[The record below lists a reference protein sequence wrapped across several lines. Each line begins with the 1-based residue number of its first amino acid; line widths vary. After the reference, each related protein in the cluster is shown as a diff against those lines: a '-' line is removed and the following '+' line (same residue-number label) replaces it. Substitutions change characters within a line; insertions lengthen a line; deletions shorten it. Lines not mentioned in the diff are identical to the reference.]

1 LKPLNFEASSV
12 PYEVTGYF
20 SKIVLD
26 YIAGDDALKP
36 FYANGSSV
44 KGVEQGIAE
53 RTFVCNRSL
62 LVSELLKQYETA
74 TISGKVKD
82 NIDRLADTGTFTI
95 CTAHQPNIF
104 TGHLYFIYK
113 ILHAIKLADH
123 LNEALPRYHFVP
135 VYYMGSEDADL
146 EELGEVTVD
155 GTTYHWQTKQKGAVG
170 RMLVDDALLKIIQAI
185 AGQLLVQPHGASIIE
200 LVNKCY
206 TKGNSIQQ
214 ATFMLVNELF
224 AEYGLV
230 VLLPDNAALKKTMQ
244 PVFTDELV
252 NGTSAAI
259 VAATSAQLEKNYK
272 VQAQPREINLFYLL
286 DDIRERIELRGGN
299 YHVLNT
305 NISFTKE
312 AMLAELEL
320 YPERFSPNVILRG
333 LYQETILPNAAFVGG
348 GGELAYWLQL
358 KDLFNHYKVPYPVQV
373 LRNSFMVI
381 AENAAQKIEQ
391 LQLTPTDL
399 FKTGT
404 SLLNEL
410 VKKQST
416 AQLEL
421 TREKEALAVYYQQ
434 LKITAGSIDVTLQK
448 HVEAIAAKAQQKVL
462 ALEKKM
468 LRAEKR
474 KYETEQRH
482 IQGIKNA
489 LFPGDN
495 LQERI
500 DNFMPY
506 FARHGREFIRQLY
519 NYSPVNQPVFTI
531 LTKNAEK

>member
-1 LKPLNFEASSV
+1 LSFKASSV
-12 PYEVTGYF
+12 PYEATGYF

-26 YIAGDDALKP
+26 YIAGEAALKP
-36 FYANGSSV
+36 FYAYEPSV
-44 KGVEQGIAE
+44 KGIESAIAE
-53 RTFVCNRSL
+53 RTFDCNRSL
-62 LVSELLKQYETA
+62 LVSELLKQYET
-74 TISGKVKD
+74 TNFSGKVKD
-82 NIDRLADTGTFTI
+82 NIDRLTDAGTFTI

-113 ILHAIKLADH
+113 ILHAIKLANH

-170 RMLVDDALLKIIQAI
+170 RMLVDDALLNIIQAI
-185 AGQLLVQPHGASIIE
+185 AGQLLVQPHGAPIIE
-200 LVNKCY
+200 LVKKCY

-230 VLLPDNAALKKTMQ
+230 VLLPDNATLKAAMQ
-244 PVFTDELV
+244 PVFADELL
-252 NGTSAAI
+252 NSTSAAI
-259 VAATSAQLEKNYK
+259 VAATSALLEKNYK

-286 DDIRERIELRGGN
+286 DDIRERIELRGGH

-305 NISFTKE
+305 NISFDKE
-312 AMLAELEL
+312 AMLAELEQ
-320 YPERFSPNVILRG
+320 YPDRFSPNVILRG
-333 LYQETILPNAAFVGG
+333 LYQETVLPNVAFIGG

-358 KDLFNHYKVPYPVQV
+358 KALFNHYNVPFPVQV

-381 AENAAQKIEQ
+381 EENAAQKIEQ
-391 LQLTPTDL
+391 LQLSPTDL
-399 FKTGT
+399 FKTAA

-416 AQLEL
+416 VQLDLSEEKSLL
-421 TREKEALAVYYQQ
+421 TGYYQQ
-434 LKITAGSIDVTLQK
+434 LKNTAGGIDVTLQK
-448 HVEAIAAKAQQKVL
+448 HVEAIGEKALQKVQ

-468 LRAEKR
+468 LKAEKR

-482 IQGIKNA
+482 IQVIKNA
-489 LFPGDN
+489 LFPGDS
-495 LQERI
+495 LQERV

-506 FARHGREFIRQLY
+506 YARHGREFIRQLY
-519 NYSPVNQPVFTI
+519 TYSPVNQPVFTI
-531 LTKNAEK
+531 LIKNTEK

>member
-1 LKPLNFEASSV
+1 LNFSATSV
-12 PYEVTGYF
+12 PYETTGYF

-26 YIAGDDALKP
+26 YIAGHDTVKP
-36 FYANGSSV
+36 FYAYEPSV
-44 KGVEQGIAE
+44 MGIETAIAG
-53 RTFVCNRSL
+53 RTFECNRSL
-62 LVSELLKQYETA
+62 LVNELKKQYEA
-74 TISGKVKD
+74 VDISARVKD
-82 NIDRLADTGTFTI
+82 NIDSLANAGTFTI

-123 LNEALPRYHFVP
+123 LNEALPRHHFVP

-155 GTTYHWQTKQKGAVG
+155 GTTYNWQTKQKGAVG

-200 LVNKCY
+200 LVKKCY
-206 TKGNSIQQ
+206 TKGSSIQQ

-230 VLLPDNAALKKTMQ
+230 VLLPDNARLKQVMQ
-244 PVFTDELV
+244 PVFADELL

-259 VAATSAQLEKNYK
+259 VAATSAQLQKNYK

-286 DDIRERIELRGGN
+286 DAIRERIELRGGD
-299 YHVLNT
+299 YYVLNT
-305 NISFTKE
+305 NTSFSKE
-312 AMLAELEL
+312 AMLAELKQ

-333 LYQETILPNAAFVGG
+333 LYQETILPNVVFIGG

-358 KDLFNHYKVPYPVQV
+358 KALFNHYKVPYPVQV
-373 LRNSFMVI
+373 LRNSFMAIEEKI
-381 AENAAQKIEQ
+381 AEKVERAG
-391 LQLTPTDL
+391 LTDTDL
-399 FKTGT
+399 FKPAD
-404 SLLNEL
+404 SLLNAL
-410 VKKQST
+410 VKREST
-416 AQLEL
+416 TQLTL
-421 TREKEALAVYYQQ
+421 TDEKEALAGYYQQ
-434 LKITAGSIDVTLQK
+434 LKITAGNIDVTLKK
-448 HVEAIAAKAQQKVL
+448 HVEAIAAKAQQKVQ

-482 IQGIKNA
+482 IQVIKKT

-495 LQERI
+495 LQERV

-506 FARHGREFIRQLY
+506 YARYGPEFIRYLY
-519 NYSPVNQPVFTI
+519 TCSPVNQPVFTI
-531 LTKNAEK
+531 LTKKAKK

>member
-1 LKPLNFEASSV
+1 LNFSATSVSYEA
-12 PYEVTGYF
+12 TGYF

-26 YIAGDDALKP
+26 YIVGAGTVKP
-36 FYANGSSV
+36 FYAYEPSV
-44 KGVEQGIAE
+44 KGIESAIAE
-53 RTFVCNRSL
+53 RAFECNRSL
-62 LVSELLKQYETA
+62 LVSVLKQQYETVD
-74 TISGKVKD
+74 SSDKVKD
-82 NIDRLADTGTFTI
+82 NIDSLADAGTFTI

-113 ILHAIKLADH
+113 ILHAIKLADY
-123 LNEALPRYHFVP
+123 LSEALPQYHFVP

-155 GTTYHWQTKQKGAVG
+155 GSTYNWQTKQKGAVG

-185 AGQLLVQPHGASIIE
+185 AGQLLVQPHGASMIE

-206 TKGNSIQQ
+206 AKGNSIQK

-230 VLLPDNAALKKTMQ
+230 VLLPDNAKLKQVMQ
-244 PVFTDELV
+244 PVFADELL
-252 NGTSAAI
+252 NGASAAI
-259 VAATSAQLEKNYK
+259 VTATSAQVQKNYK

-286 DDIRERIELRGGN
+286 DDIRERIELREGK

-305 NISFTKE
+305 SISFSKE
-312 AMLAELEL
+312 AMLGELAQ

-333 LYQETILPNAAFVGG
+333 LYQETILPNMAFIGG

-358 KDLFNHYKVPYPVQV
+358 KALFNHYKVPFPVQV

-381 AENAAQKIEQ
+381 EEKIGEKIEQ
-391 LQLTPTDL
+391 AGLTDADL
-399 FKTGT
+399 FKTET
-404 SLLNEL
+404 VLLNALIKRE
-410 VKKQST
+410 ST
-416 AQLEL
+416 AQLAL
-421 TREKEALAVYYQQ
+421 TNEKETLATYYQQ
-434 LKITAGSIDVTLQK
+434 LKITAGNIDVTLQK
-448 HVEAIAAKAQQKVL
+448 HVEAIGAKAQQKVE

-474 KYETEQRH
+474 KFETEQRH
-482 IQGIKNA
+482 IQFIKNG
-489 LFPGDN
+489 LFPAGN
-495 LQERI
+495 LQERV

-506 FARHGREFIRQLY
+506 YARYGPEFIRQLY
-519 NYSPVNQPVFTI
+519 ACSPVNQPVFTI
-531 LTKNAEK
+531 LTKKEKK